1 MKKLRLEKHLN
12 SNALFSNYAVV
23 TLPFM
28 VFYKNLILNSTVNTY
43 LETTANYNKNVVFWI
58 LQ

>member
-1 MKKLRLEKHLN
+1 MPY
-12 SNALFSNYAVV
+12 SVNYAVV